1 MPLSPEAALSEAE
14 YLANL
19 YQCNYALV
27 SKPLGVE
34 VKPLHAL
41 EPGERVLEIIHAG
54 PRDIQGD

>member
-1 MPLSPEAALSEAE
+1 MLNPEAALSEAE

-19 YQCNYALV
+19 YQCHYALV

-34 VKPLHAL
+34 VKPLHSI

-54 PRDIQGD
+54 PKSVPGT